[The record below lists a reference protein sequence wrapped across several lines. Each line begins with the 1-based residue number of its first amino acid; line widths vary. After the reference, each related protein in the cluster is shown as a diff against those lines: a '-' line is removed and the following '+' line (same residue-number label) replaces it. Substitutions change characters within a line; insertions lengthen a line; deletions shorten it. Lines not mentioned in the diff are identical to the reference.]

1 MSCSEYALAYARKGW
16 ATFPL
21 YGIRNDTNCAC
32 MRPCDRPGKHP
43 ISLHGVKDATTN
55 DQHWPSGCNIG
66 LATGGSS
73 GFVVIDVDGT
83 RGKRSLYSLFAEHSR
98 FPDTP
103 VSITGNGTHIL
114 FKSPGPL
121 GCRVGF
127 VPGLDLRADSGYIVA
142 PPSLH
147 VSGHRYVW
155 HKRGH
160 PGTVPLA
167 DMPAWLLEILR
178 PVERPVSPV
187 PTNDHRS
194 PVDRC
199 RAYLARAE
207 PAIEGQGG
215 DCRTLRTA
223 MLGGDFGLTDA
234 EFWPL
239 LCEWNQRC
247 VPPWDELGLRRKLEN
262 ANRYRSRA
270 CGCKLG

>member
-1 MSCSEYALAYARKGW
+1 MSCSEYARAYARKGW

-21 YGIRNDTNCAC
+21 YGIRNDTNCTC
-32 MRPCDRPGKHP
+32 MRLCDRPGKHP

-167 DMPAWLLEILR
+167 EMPAWLLEILR
-178 PVERPVSPV
+178 PAKRQAKRV
-187 PTNDHRS
+187 DYGDRS
-194 PVDRC
+194 KPPVDVDRLPVMVEGERNRRLFVVCC
-199 RAYLARAE
+199 RMIWEERVDVLDATLA
-207 PAIEGQGG
+207 
-215 DCRTLRTA
+215 
-223 MLGGDFGLTDA
+223 
-234 EFWPL
+234 
-239 LCEWNQRC
+239 
-247 VPPWDELGLRRKLEN
+247 VN
-262 ANRYRSRA
+262 ANRCSPPLPEAEVRRMVGHALRRYSSFVPPSMFF
-270 CGCKLG
+270 